1 MNINHDLDNSIEIF
15 DAQTEEFLECI
26 VIPAIYKKELFV
38 LMGWQQQEDE
48 IFCYDLSSEQ
58 LKVLGEWTGRELIS
72 PLWDVQLSGIGK

>member
-1 MNINHDLDNSIEIF
+1 MIGSERRAYELR
-15 DAQTEEFLECI
+15 LEQI
-26 VIPAIYKKELFV
+26 RISKTYRKQLFE

-48 IFCYDLSSEQ
+48 IFCYDLSPEQ

>member
-15 DAQTEEFLECI
+15 DAQTEELLECI

-38 LMGWQQQEDE
+38 LIGWQQQEDE